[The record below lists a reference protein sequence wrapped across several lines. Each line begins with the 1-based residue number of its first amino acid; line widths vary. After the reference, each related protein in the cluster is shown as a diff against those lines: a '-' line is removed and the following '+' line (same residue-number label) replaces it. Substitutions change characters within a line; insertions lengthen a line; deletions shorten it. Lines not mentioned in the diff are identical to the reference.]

1 MQYGKLTIILNI
13 VINKKNI
20 KNYDQKLMTILLDIF
35 FSSNVRIQHFLDQK
49 LHFKE
54 PVTVVRTSIWTNF
67 VLIVP
72 GLGSRS
78 EPGVF
83 GSFEPEPLEKK
94 PGAGAT
100 WTKVR
105 SRSR

>member
-54 PVTVVRTSIWTNF
+54 PVTVVRTSIWTTF
-67 VLIVP
+67 VLILP

-83 GSFEPEPLEKK
+83 GSFEPEPLGQKL
-94 PGAGAT
+94 GAGED
-100 WTKVR
+100 KKHKRIVL
-105 SRSR
+105 